1 MIKEIMEIGYMMIL
15 LEHQWID
22 WVSLFM
28 KTVKYNFAV
37 SGKEIDLIIPKR
49 GLRQGDPISPIF
61 FSCVR
66 K

>member
-1 MIKEIMEIGYMMIL
+1 MMLL

-37 SGKEIDLIIPKR
+37 SGKEIDIIIPKR